1 MRFFDDMEC
10 KIGFGDGSA
19 YPDGVRVYRDLYV
32 RTINKLAARKGS
44 RYRVAA
50 QDRAG
55 FHNFCMIVRVSLK
68 NPKEYVPKGD
78 RLLEEAIDDAMELD
92 VDSFVRVK
100 VKVSRK
106 RFEKF
111 LKGPMLVE
119 DES

>member
-19 YPDGVRVYRDLYV
+19 YPDGVRIYRDLYV

-50 QDRAG
+50 HDRG
-55 FHNFCMIVRVSLK
+55 GSHNFCLIVRFPLK
-68 NPKEYVPKGD
+68 KPKEFVPKGD
-78 RLLEEAIDDAMELD
+78 SLLEEAIDDARELD
-92 VDSFVRVK
+92 IDSFVRVK
-100 VKVSRK
+100 VKVSWK
-106 RFEKF
+106 RFEEF

-119 DES
+119 EE